1 MNSPSLLAPF
11 SLSSLSPT
19 LSVGKICCH
28 RKCNIAG
35 FFLFFWVFFFSIYA
49 DVPQRSPFPLSTV
62 TFLQSAV
69 CFPTA
74 SFREMIFYLIIFQNE
89 FDTFLPIKWP
99 VGGKSSL
106 KGGITS
112 CIPLVHSLLFIC
124 STWLTSKSHLG
135 NYRDV
140 WLHTY
145 CNMLSW
151 MVNECTVN
159 QYKVTVVWIISTQ
172 STSYWQ
178 LNTKGKK
185 ACHLPFCTHGTTVKQ
200 QQQQFWKLLLK
211 HTR

>member
-1 MNSPSLLAPF
+1 
-11 SLSSLSPT
+11 
-19 LSVGKICCH
+19 
-28 RKCNIAG
+28 
-35 FFLFFWVFFFSIYA
+35 
-49 DVPQRSPFPLSTV
+49 
-62 TFLQSAV
+62 
-69 CFPTA
+69 
-74 SFREMIFYLIIFQNE
+74 MIFYLIIFHNE

-106 KGGITS
+106 KGCITS

-159 QYKVTVVWIISTQ
+159 QYKVSLDNKYTINIILTTKHKGEKSLPLAILHPWYYCKTTTTTILKITPETHSVNYTAAYFCQ
-172 STSYWQ
+172 MVSNILQ
-178 LNTKGKK
+178 L
-185 ACHLPFCTHGTTVKQ
+185 CMHLCLSSK
-200 QQQQFWKLLLK
+200 
-211 HTR
+211 